1 MSNEIPVPANARR
14 NQEKARKQFIKVAE
28 FFLFFASF
36 DVITTPSQLKSKV
49 SKMVQKAGSAKII
62 EMYRC
67 WTPNQLPLLK
77 GNILRVLFM
86 TAPSTGKTA
95 IMEGKAL
102 KCFEEGN
109 LVLTT

>member
-1 MSNEIPVPANARR
+1 
-14 NQEKARKQFIKVAE
+14 
-28 FFLFFASF
+28 
-36 DVITTPSQLKSKV
+36 
-49 SKMVQKAGSAKII
+49 MVQKAGSAKII

-95 IMEGKAL
+95 IMEDKAL
-102 KCFEEGN
+102 KCFEQGN
-109 LVLTT
+109 LLKSIDNITIRRYEISICLQMFSSQ